1 MNLLKGYFYMVEK
14 DLRAILSKN
23 LKRYRSYRK
32 FTQAEFAEKI
42 DISIPFLSD
51 IENGKKWVSP
61 HTLVKMADTLNIE
74 AYELLKPEHT
84 LPDNAVNILETYT
97 ADIYS
102 TFGKFLNN
110 LCNDYIN
117 NLVNK

>member
-1 MNLLKGYFYMVEK
+1 MNEK
-14 DLRAILSKN
+14 DLRTILSKN
-23 LKRYRSYRK
+23 LKRYRNYRK

-42 DISIPFLSD
+42 NISIPFLSD

-74 AYELLKPEHT
+74 AYELLKPENT
-84 LPDNAVNILETYT
+84 LPDNDINIIETYT

-102 TFGKFLNN
+102 AFGKILNT
-110 LCNDYIN
+110 LCDDYISS
-117 NLVNK
+117 LINK

>member
-1 MNLLKGYFYMVEK
+1 MNEK
-14 DLRAILSKN
+14 DLRTILSKN
-23 LKRYRSYRK
+23 LKRYRNYRK

-42 DISIPFLSD
+42 NISIPFLSD

-74 AYELLKPEHT
+74 AYELLKPET
-84 LPDNAVNILETYT
+84 ILPDNDINIIETYT

-102 TFGKFLNN
+102 TFGKFLDN
-110 LCNDYIN
+110 LCNEYIS
-117 NLVNK
+117 NLTNK

>member
-1 MNLLKGYFYMVEK
+1 MNEK
-14 DLRAILSKN
+14 DLRNILSKN
-23 LKRYRSYRK
+23 LKRYRGYRK

-61 HTLVKMADTLNIE
+61 NTLAKMADTLNIA
-74 AYELLKPEHT
+74 AYELLKPEDT
-84 LPDNAVNILETYT
+84 LPDNAINIIESYT

-102 TFGKFLNN
+102 TFGNLLNT

-117 NLVNK
+117 NLTN